1 MPTGSKHRYDVVVI
15 GAGPGGSGAAGR
27 LADAGLRVAMVESE
41 LVGGECP
48 FWACIPSKTL
58 LRPVEAVGESN
69 RVAGIEARVASVE
82 AVLEYRD
89 YMNSGLDDT
98 GKAKAF
104 ADRGVEV
111 IRGRGRLEGP
121 GRVIVEDR
129 VLETERVILATG
141 TTSRIPDI
149 DGLEQAGYW
158 TNREATTMSEVPESA
173 VVLGGGPVGI
183 ELSQAMSRLGS
194 TVTLVHSPDRLLARE
209 EPAVGDM
216 LAPLLSEEGIELR
229 LGTRAVGVE
238 PGSGGRSTVR
248 LDNGGEVSG
257 HRIIVAVG
265 REPRT
270 ADLGLETV
278 DIDPGESGIGVD
290 ERCRAADR
298 VYAIGD
304 VTGVAPFTHVAS
316 YQARIVCEDILGRPR
331 PADYKAIP
339 RVVFCD
345 PEVACVGLT
354 EERARAEGIDA
365 VSATSDL
372 SAVDRTE
379 TYGRGLT
386 GGFGVIAD
394 SRLRRARGRLGGG
407 PAGRRVDPPGRAGGE
422 GGGPARGAARLR
434 EPVPHLQRDLPH
446 HCREAAGLASGR
458 QVEAHAG
465 ELLRDVPQP
474 PRGGAVL
481 RGRRGVHQPGVAA
494 LLAHAVG
501 TDV

>member
-1 MPTGSKHRYDVVVI
+1 MSAESNGHYDVVVI

-27 LADAGLRVAMVESE
+27 LADEGLRVAMVEAE

-48 FWACIPSKTL
+48 FWACIPSKAL

-69 RVAGIEARVASVE
+69 HVAGVEARVASTE

-111 IRGRGRLEGP
+111 IRGRGRLESS
-121 GRVIVEDR
+121 GRVEVGDR
-129 VLETERVILATG
+129 ILETDRVILATG

-149 DGLEQAGYW
+149 DGLEQVGYW
-158 TNREATTMSEVPESA
+158 TNREATSMSEVPESA

-194 TVTLVHSPDRLLARE
+194 SVTLVHSPERLLARE
-209 EPAVGDM
+209 EPAVGDI

-229 LGTRAVGVE
+229 LGERAVAVE
-238 PGSGGRSTVR
+238 AGADGRSIVR
-248 LDNGGEVSG
+248 LANDDEVSG
-257 HRIIVAVG
+257 HRILVAIG

-278 DIDPGESGIGVD
+278 GIEPGKGGIEVD
-290 ERCRAADR
+290 ERCRAAEG

-316 YQARIVCEDILGRPR
+316 YQARIVCADILGSPR
-331 PADYKAIP
+331 PADYRAIP

-354 EERARAEGIDA
+354 EQQARDEGIEA
-365 VSATSDL
+365 ISAASELSAT
-372 SAVDRTE
+372 DRTE

-394 SRLRRARGRLGGG
+394 PSRDVLVGAWAVG
-407 PAGRRVDPPGRAGGE
+407 P
-422 GGGPARGAARLR
+422 L
-434 EPVPHLQRDLPH
+434 
-446 HCREAAGLASGR
+446 
-458 QVEAHAG
+458 AG
-465 ELLRDVPQP
+465 EWIHQAVLAVKAEVPLPVLRDSVSQFPTFSELFRATVEKLP
-474 PRGGAVL
+474 A
-481 RGRRGVHQPGVAA
+481 
-494 LLAHAVG
+494 
-501 TDV
+501 